1 MDKCP
6 FCGSPQLKL
15 QFLLDFGIRDYDCG
29 TSDYGYAGTG
39 WSRGTDCFIREIEQL
54 IGLLRECREVV
65 PQLIGESTNYVGG
78 QCPICLHFGNRHY
91 ESCLISEAKTLLARI
106 EEAVKEKND
115 DNTDL

>member
-39 WSRGTDCFIREIEQL
+39 WSRGVDCYNSQVKQL
-54 IGLLRECREVV
+54 IGLLKECQEVV
-65 PQLIGESTNYVGG
+65 LQLINDPTNYIVG
-78 QCPICLHFGNRHY
+78 QCPICLHFSNRRY
-91 ESCLISEAKTLLARI
+91 ESCLISEAKTLLPRL
-106 EEAVKEKND
+106 EEAIKEK
-115 DNTDL
+115 